1 MSPGLSGK
9 RGSVL
14 YTTRSKVIGSFLGVA
29 LLVGI
34 VSIYIGRQLLYKTVL
49 DEAESRISLDLNAEQ
64 RIYQGYVDAVAA
76 ALAVSSLD
84 PEFQDSIVRRQ
95 TGSLTSKL
103 RLIAQR
109 TGLDFMGVACAD
121 GVVMARM
128 GPSSPAPVSPTAN
141 PFVQH
146 VLRHGAAVAGTAVL
160 DRAFLASEDPI
171 LARQARM
178 DLVPTRMAATIEQ
191 KEEASGMAI
200 GAGRPIFEGARL
212 VGVLYGGQL
221 LNGSTSFVDTIR
233 DTVFQKDTYKGKSVG
248 VATIFLGDARIA
260 TNVFNPDGTRA
271 IGTRVSKTV
280 RDYVLGSGQRWSD
293 RAFVVNDWYLTA
305 YEPITDIFGN
315 RVGIIS
321 TAVMETKY
329 LDVQRKVVSIFMLI
343 TIAGML
349 VAIGMGSF
357 LANKIM
363 KPIRSLI
370 SASREVSQGNF
381 APEIGPVS
389 KDEIGVLQNTFTEM
403 LSSLR
408 ERDKRHKLESEIRL
422 LQSEKQ
428 ASAGRLAAGVAHE
441 INNPLTGVLT
451 FSHMLLR
458 RKDIDEE
465 MRADLTAIAKATER
479 VRAIVK
485 GLLDFS
491 RQTTL
496 APEQTDINALVGS
509 AVKLVMNNALIKGV
523 NLSFAPANGE
533 LVGKVDKSAMQ
544 GVVLNII
551 MNAVDATEAG
561 GSVEVRTG
569 LRYSASTADDKT
581 IEISVTDTGCGISQK
596 NLDKIFDPF
605 FTTKDVGK
613 GTGLG
618 LSVSSAV
625 VERHGGSIHVL
636 SAPGKGS
643 TFTIA
648 LPLKDDN
655 NDESDRSGSEGSAA

>member
-1 MSPGLSGK
+1 M
-9 RGSVL
+9 L